1 MTAELL
7 DFVALRRRYDA
18 LPPGARAE
26 LRRVAEPSD
35 LSLTTALY
43 RLFPGERPD
52 DRHLRLA
59 YLLPWCTHAA
69 RAKPLGAQLA
79 DAKVADARVLQ
90 TARARTPL
98 DLAQLRRLVMH
109 IEPAVDW
116 STFGRTMWYWGE
128 RSKRELVEDFY
139 VTRFNPA
146 KGEKK

>member
-1 MTAELL
+1 MTAELP
-7 DFVALRRRYDA
+7 DFAGLRGRYDR
-18 LPPGARAE
+18 LPSGARAE
-26 LRRVAEPSD
+26 LRRVAEPDD

-59 YLLPWCTHAA
+59 YLLPWCRHAA
-69 RAKPLGAQLA
+69 NVKPFGAQLA
-79 DAKVADARVLQ
+79 DARVAEARILQ
-90 TARARTPL
+90 TARARSPL
-98 DLAQLRRLVMH
+98 DLAQLRRLAMH

-116 STFGRTMWYWGE
+116 SAFGPTLWYWGE